1 MNRPEDIQARLDN
14 IRQIESIVGTLRALA
29 TAHQVEAQTHLE
41 AIRAHEATIA
51 GALSV
56 ALAGDGQANPQ
67 MQVAPRLSI
76 VVGAAQGFTG
86 AFADRMAEAARAEAA
101 QGARL
106 MVVGNRTASALD
118 GLVWSADM
126 APHALEV
133 PALASRLADALFD
146 QIAASPGLSVQVLF
160 ADPVPGQPI
169 VCRRIFPFDFS
180 RFPPAMVTPLITL
193 PPAALLSALVTE
205 YVYAELCEALMLGFA
220 AENTARA
227 EAMARAQSNVKRIA
241 ADLRTEFQ
249 EARKEQMTT
258 EIIEVSAAGGL

>member
-29 TAHQVEAQTHLE
+29 TAHQVEAQAHLE

-56 ALAGDGQANPQ
+56 ALAGDGRDDPDPQAVPG
-67 MQVAPRLSI
+67 LSI

-86 AFADRMAEAARAEAA
+86 AFADRMADAARAEAA

-106 MVVGNRTASALD
+106 MVVGNRTAAAMG

-126 APHALEV
+126 APHAQEV
-133 PALASRLADALFD
+133 PALASRLSDALFETV
-146 QIAASPGLSVQVLF
+146 AASPGLLVQILF
-160 ADPVPGQPI
+160 ADPAPGQPI
-169 VCRRIFPFDFS
+169 ICRRLFPFDFS
-180 RFPPAMVTPLITL
+180 RFPPATAQPLTTL

-241 ADLRTEFQ
+241 TDLRTDFQ